1 MGCDFSGV
9 IAKTSSEYPHLKEG
23 QKVVAFVHGGKFDD
37 RGSFAEYAKVRGD
50 FVITLPEDAE
60 AKGWGKDGGLEA
72 SSSLNIPFTTAA
84 MVSSSPIPVRQP
96 MLTYIG
102 YLPQPGQRVPTSQEV
117 W

>member
-1 MGCDFSGV
+1 MLGCDFSGV

-50 FVITLPEDAE
+50 FVISLPEDAE

-72 SSSLNIPFTTAA
+72 SSSLNVPFTTAA
-84 MVSSSPIPVRQP
+84 MVSASSR
-96 MLTYIG
+96 
-102 YLPQPGQRVPTSQEV
+102 R
-117 W
+117 